1 MRQRVRMRAVI
12 QRVEHGLVHLVE
24 EDESWS
30 VHAFIHAGLVVL
42 LGIAIDDTD
51 ADAKWTASKIAHMRI
66 FEDEHQKM
74 NLGALDCDPRGQ
86 VLVVPNFTVA
96 GSAQKGRRP
105 DFMSAMKP
113 PEAQAMFERVC
124 DLIAKEGLEV
134 QRGVFGADMR
144 VELINDGPI
153 TIVIES
159 PT

>member
-1 MRQRVRMRAVI
+1 MRAVI
-12 QRVEHGLVHLVE
+12 QRVESATLHLV
-24 EDESWS
+24 DDAGNRSA
-30 VHAFIHAGLVVL
+30 HARINAGLVVL
-42 LGIAIDDTD
+42 LGVAIDDTD
-51 ADAKWTASKIAHMRI
+51 TDAKWTASKIAHLRI

-74 NLGALDCDPRGQ
+74 NLEALECNPPAQ

-105 DFMSAMKP
+105 DFMGAMKP
-113 PEAQAMFERVC
+113 PEAEAMFERVC
-124 DLIAKEGLEV
+124 ALIEAEGLEV

-159 PT
+159 PK